1 MNDINSI
8 TLEKLLEKILNSAE
22 FCNSHIYGKYLTYLV
37 KSSREDKNLKETT
50 IAIEFFEK
58 DAAFNPAEDTIVR
71 SHTYNL
77 RKKLEKYYFTE
88 GKTDK
93 YRIKIPKGH
102 YQVEINPNKET
113 FLSRDYYLEHFKKYY
128 QVWIIVIL
136 IFASLA
142 LAIKIFSLQNQ
153 LAKHRSVEKDDY
165 IWKEYLHSELPVMV
179 VPGDHFMFNMYSEKY
194 QRELSIR
201 DVTVNSSQDLDSLKH
216 RYGDISLYPTIEPYF
231 PYHSIWSIPPVYSV
245 LLSANQYPILRK
257 SSSISPQMLGE
268 YNIIF
273 IGSIKTLYA
282 LKHTIAKSHFDYQI
296 APHKVYYKSP
306 GDGEIKEFETKLH
319 SSGPNEDL
327 ILVLKM
333 PGPNNNVIMLIASYH
348 SLGAPEVA
356 NYLTDQANRGE
367 LDNLLRRADGR
378 YPEYFEILFKVIGI
392 DKTAY
397 SREILICSEI
407 KPE

>member
-1 MNDINSI
+1 MTDISKASI
-8 TLEKLLEKILNSAE
+8 DKLLEKILNSNE

-37 KSSREDKNLKETT
+37 ESSLENKNLKETT

-58 DAAFNPAEDTIVR
+58 DSAFNPAEDTIVR

-102 YQVEINPNKET
+102 YQADVIQNKET
-113 FLSRDYYLEHFKKYY
+113 FLSRDLYIKHFQRYYPF
-128 QVWIIVIL
+128 WIIGLLLIL
-136 IFASLA
+136 SAAFLW
-142 LAIKIFSLQNQ
+142 KISSLQAR
-153 LAKHRSVEKDDY
+153 LHAHTIVSSDDY
-165 IWKEYLHSELPVMV
+165 IWKEYLQSGIPIMV

-194 QRELSIR
+194 QREMSIR
-201 DVTVNSSQDLDSLKH
+201 DMTINSREDLDSLKKQ
-216 RYGDISLYPTIEPYF
+216 YGDLTLQQTVEPYF

-282 LKHTIAKSHFDYQI
+282 LKHTISKSHFEYKV
-296 APHKVYYKSP
+296 APHKVYYKP
-306 GDGEIKEFETKLH
+306 PDGGPVKEFETKLH

-327 ILVLKM
+327 IMVLKL

-356 NYLTDQANRGE
+356 NYLTDQANRSE
-367 LDNLLRRADGR
+367 LDSLLVRSDGTF
-378 YPEYFEILFKVIGI
+378 PKYFEILFKVIGI

-397 SREILICSEI
+397 NREILVCNEI